1 MKLSTGWQETMI
13 ANGIRNSYP
22 VITFMSGDTL
32 SSEELISFANTGIY
46 QSDQFRGS
54 TVQAVLAAR
63 GRTPLCYLKLP
74 TSTPKFVLDSEK
86 KMNFSIELAELT
98 NKVVHYEDGII
109 GSAYLS
115 FSNPSPDN
123 SSHLSKGLVF
133 MSVGLP
139 GSGADIELTSVDYT
153 RGDDIRMNNIAIK
166 ANI

>member
-13 ANGIRNSYP
+13 YNGIRNSYP
-22 VITFMSGDTL
+22 VITFMSGDIL
-32 SSEELISFANTGIY
+32 SSEELITFADKGVY
-46 QSDQFRGS
+46 YSDQFRGNYVHS
-54 TVQAVLAAR
+54 NLAYM
-63 GRTPLCYLKLP
+63 GRTPLCYLRLP
-74 TSTPKFVLDSEK
+74 TSAPKYVLDSEK
-86 KMNFSIELAELT
+86 KMNFSIEMAEVT
-98 NKVVHYEDGII
+98 NKVVHYSDGII

-115 FSNPSPDN
+115 FNTYAPDN

-153 RGDDIRMNNIAIK
+153 RGDDIRMNNLAIK